1 MPEQPRHLA
10 NIYEDIV
17 NLQGGGILSRPPTQ
31 LVSDYL
37 RPNALVFYGTT
48 GIKCKFVLS
57 ALHVVYIL
65 QQTAAVFLAV
75 KMLILVLLTC
85 LCYRDSSVVLFTQSY
100 TYILQL
106 FPLTS
111 DVFLLK

>member
-10 NIYEDIV
+10 DIYEDIV

-37 RPNALVFYGTT
+37 RPSALVFYGTT

-57 ALHVVYIL
+57 ALHSLYSATDCCCIFGGENVDISF
-65 QQTAAVFLAV
+65 AH
-75 KMLILVLLTC
+75 LLT
-85 LCYRDSSVVLFTQSY
+85 
-100 TYILQL
+100 
-106 FPLTS
+106 
-111 DVFLLK
+111 LL